1 MVDIGTWLFGALT
14 GNYDRNHNKHLALNG
29 ELFTHSSYKAMIGKA
44 RMFPHGKLVLNSNL
58 QTVYIKKLYTKTQS
72 AGVAKC
78 ETAWRCDT
86 EAGSVRDHPP
96 EIGTGYIPDATPTI
110 SPQREQ
116 TACRGESRAE
126 KSAAVQIQYLPL

>member
-1 MVDIGTWLFGALT
+1 MGNWCLT
-14 GNYDRNHNKHLALNG
+14 ATCRQYISISS
-29 ELFTHSSYKAMIGKA
+29 TH
-44 RMFPHGKLVLNSNL
+44 
-58 QTVYIKKLYTKTQS
+58 KTQS